1 MTTVAMGEE
10 GFRWFVGIVE
20 DVANDPRKLG
30 RVKVRILNED
40 DESVTTDDLEWCQM
54 LMPNTSECVQGVG
67 DTPGLSVGS
76 NVIGFFLDG
85 PEKQLPMIL
94 GSYPTIP
101 NLDDARH
108 AISELAR
115 GNNILAKELLGPEP
129 ASPYATE
136 YPYNRVITT
145 KAGHVIELDDTPSNE
160 RVHIYHKAGSYIEI
174 APDGRIVIKSVKDRF
189 DIVGGDQTVYIKGNA
204 KIDVD
209 GTCDIHAKKAASI
222 SSDTGLKLKAPG
234 GVTVVGGSLTV
245 EKSLAS
251 VAGATGVFTS
261 VTGQTINV
269 QNGIVVSIG

>member
-20 DVANDPRKLG
+20 DVTNDPRKLG

-85 PEKQLPMIL
+85 QEKQLPMIL

-129 ASPYATE
+129 VSPYATE

-160 RVHIYHKAGSYIEI
+160 RIHIYHKAGSYIEI

-189 DIVGGDQTVYIKGNA
+189 DIVGGAHTVFVKGDINITSDSA
-204 KIDVD
+204 INLKASEVTIVD
-209 GTCDIHAKKAASI
+209 GTLTAEKTLRAGDGASG
-222 SSDTGLKLKAPG
+222 T
-234 GVTVVGGSLTV
+234 
-245 EKSLAS
+245 
-251 VAGATGVFTS
+251 FTS
-261 VTGQTINV
+261 GSGQTITV
-269 QNGIVVSIG
+269 RDGIVVDIS